1 MLRFC
6 LCICVEKKSY
16 IPFLT
21 NLEDEISVKGVGFV
35 TSQNPNFGIHKSLS
49 KVFELKFGTGIQLE
63 TRKQMHK
70 GFIRL
75 VNIS

>member
-1 MLRFC
+1 LRTWFTKV
-6 LCICVEKKSY
+6 LSQLY
-16 IPFLT
+16 M
-21 NLEDEISVKGVGFV
+21 SV

>member
-1 MLRFC
+1 LLR
-6 LCICVEKKSY
+6 
-16 IPFLT
+16 
-21 NLEDEISVKGVGFV
+21 GVGFV